1 MVDAELPVV
10 VDGDVIGGNNV
21 VGANVV
27 GANVVGANVVRPN
40 VVGANVNTIK
50 TKHLQRHLFI
60 IFVFSVFLKA
70 Y

>member
-1 MVDAELPVV
+1 MDTELPVV
-10 VDGDVIGGNNV
+10 VDGDGNVAV
-21 VGANVV
+21 VEFPSHLVLSI
-27 GANVVGANVVRPN
+27 RH
-40 VVGANVNTIK
+40 VNTIK